1 MVSCRLRYFPKIIVF
16 EILHDTK
23 KAQRNEMLIGTRLLV
38 NTTKNEDGEEQ
49 FNIEMDFKGLEMSML
64 KMFKSG
70 VAEEPEPEVDDEDE
84 EDDG

>member
-1 MVSCRLRYFPKIIVF
+1 MFNFAGILKVQNDIEWEEIRSIYMTFQLR
-16 EILHDTK
+16 
-23 KAQRNEMLIGTRLLV
+23 TRLLV